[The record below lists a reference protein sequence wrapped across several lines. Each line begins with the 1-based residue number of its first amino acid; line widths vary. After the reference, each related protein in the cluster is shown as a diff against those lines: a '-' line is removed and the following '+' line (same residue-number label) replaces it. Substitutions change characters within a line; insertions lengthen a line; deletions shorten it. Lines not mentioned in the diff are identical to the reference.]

1 MLGRNISHYHITSQL
16 GEGGMGVVYEAE
28 DTNLGRHVA
37 LKFLTPALAGDA
49 NLLQRFQREA
59 RAASALN
66 HPNICTIHGIEQH
79 ESEHFIV
86 MELLDG
92 ESLGDRIRRGPL
104 DIESVLTLGVQ
115 LADALESAHSK
126 GIVHRD
132 LKPANIFVTSRGQAK
147 ILDFGVAK
155 IDGRK
160 VGAEANSSVPTLVAD
175 QLTSAGATIGTIAYM
190 SPEQARG
197 EITDARTDLFS
208 IGTVLY
214 QMATG
219 ILPFHGE
226 TSAVVFD
233 AILNREPAPITQVN
247 QSLPPELNRIIGQAL
262 EKDRDLRYQSAT
274 DLKTAL
280 KRLKRDLNSGQH
292 ATTGSGTRRAASTL
306 QDHSIAVLYF
316 ENLSGMKEDEYL
328 RDGITEDITTEL
340 SKIKGLKTFSR
351 AMVLNYR
358 DKSVTAGQ
366 VGKELGASYVL
377 AGSLRRAGARLRIN
391 AQLVDAATDFP
402 LWSERYDREMKDVF
416 EVQDEIA
423 HKIAAALRITLSP
436 QEQQAL
442 QAKPTEN
449 LQAYDLYL
457 RGRNYARRVGR
468 QDLTYALQMY
478 ENAVALDPDFALAH
492 AGLAN
497 VCAQYYYHFQRQ
509 QEWLDRAIAATQ
521 KASAKGHE
529 APEILCAEAWVSFA
543 EGRYDDC
550 AEKVRTA
557 LSRNPDVD
565 GGYYL
570 LGRALFSAGR
580 YQEVVDIMEDAL
592 AHAGEN
598 YNTTI
603 PIHNSL
609 GALGKTEALRN
620 YEFREIAI
628 YEEHLKKVPEDARV
642 RVLLGLDYA
651 IQGRFEEAKREA
663 DMAMALRPDDSM
675 ILYNTACL
683 FCQMNNIPDALNAL
697 RKAWESGY
705 RDAVWTRQDPDLA
718 ILHGNEEFERLYPAA
733 NA

>member
-1 MLGRNISHYHITSQL
+1 
-16 GEGGMGVVYEAE
+16 
-28 DTNLGRHVA
+28 
-37 LKFLTPALAGDA
+37 
-49 NLLQRFQREA
+49 
-59 RAASALN
+59 
-66 HPNICTIHGIEQH
+66 
-79 ESEHFIV
+79 V

-92 ESLGDRIRRGPL
+92 ESLGDRIQRGPV
-104 DIESVLTLGVQ
+104 DIESLLTLGVQ
-115 LADALESAHSK
+115 IADALESAHSK

-155 IDGRK
+155 IDRNN
-160 VGAEANSSVPTLVAD
+160 APDANSLAATVRKD

-197 EITDARTDLFS
+197 EVTDARTDLFS

-219 ILPFHGE
+219 ILPFQGE

-233 AILNREPAPITQVN
+233 ALLNRDPAPLN
-247 QSLPPELNRIIGQAL
+247 QFNPSLPPELNRIIGQAL
-262 EKDRDLRYQSAT
+262 EKDRDMRYQSAT

-280 KRLKRDLNSGQH
+280 KRLKRDLSSGQH
-292 ATTGSGTRRAASTL
+292 TTTASGVRRAASPAS
-306 QDHSIAVLYF
+306 DHSIAVLYF

-377 AGSLRRAGARLRIN
+377 AGSLRRAGERLRIN

-416 EVQDEIA
+416 ELQDEIA

-509 QEWLDRAIAATQ
+509 QKWLDRAISATQ
-521 KASAKGHE
+521 KASAKGHD
-529 APEILCAEAWVSFA
+529 APEIQLAEAWVLFA
-543 EGRYDDC
+543 EGRYDEC
-550 AEKVRTA
+550 AEKVRA
-557 LSRNPDVD
+557 AISRNPDVD

-580 YQEVVDIMEDAL
+580 YQEVVDIMEEAI

-651 IQGRFEEAKREA
+651 IQGRFDEAKREA

-683 FCQMNNIPDALNAL
+683 FCQMNNVPDALNAI

-705 RDAVWTRQDPDLA
+705 RDAVWTRQDPDLEL
-718 ILHGNEEFERLYPAA
+718 LHGNEEFERLYPAA
-733 NA
+733 SAKSA